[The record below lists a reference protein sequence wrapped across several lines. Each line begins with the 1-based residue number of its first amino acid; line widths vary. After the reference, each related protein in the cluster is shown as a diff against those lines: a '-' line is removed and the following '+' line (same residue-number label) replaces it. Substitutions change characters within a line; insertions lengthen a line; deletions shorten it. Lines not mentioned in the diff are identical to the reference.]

1 MATADSVP
9 EGRDKM
15 RAGASERA
23 GGRLGA
29 AWADIAEGARHWP
42 QWFTLAGFDIKLR
55 FRRTGLGPLWST
67 LSFCV
72 FAGALGLVYGRV
84 LGEEVT
90 SYLPYVVL
98 GLFVWTFIA
107 TTLQEACDAFIHAEH
122 VLKHLYVP
130 KSTLIYRTLCRNLI
144 LLAFNLIAVAAVLL
158 LCGTRLPPAAAL
170 AVAGLVIL
178 CLNLL
183 WISLLLAL
191 FTARFRALSRIV
203 HVGLPIGML
212 VTPVIW
218 RPALPTLRELAN
230 WNPLHFAIE
239 LVRGPIL
246 GETPDAWVWIAVLAF
261 TLAGALLA
269 FLTFSAF
276 RSRIPYWL

>member
-1 MATADSVP
+1 MASADDATRPPDRTARPSA
-9 EGRDKM
+9 
-15 RAGASERA
+15 RAG
-23 GGRLGA
+23 RLA
-29 AWADIAEGARHWP
+29 AALADVVEGARHWP
-42 QWFTLAGFDIKLR
+42 PWLTLAWFDIKLR

-84 LGEEVT
+84 LGEQVA
-90 SYLPYVVL
+90 SYLPYLVL

-107 TTLQEACDAFIHAEH
+107 TTLQEACDAFVHAEH

-130 KSTLIYRTLCRNLI
+130 KSTLIYRTLCRNLV
-144 LLAFNLIAVAAVLL
+144 LLAFNSLAVVAVLL
-158 LCGTRLPPAAAL
+158 LCGTPLPPGAAAAL
-170 AVAGLVIL
+170 AGLGIL

-191 FTARFRALSRIV
+191 FTARFRALSRVV

-218 RPALPTLRELAN
+218 RPATPALRELAG
-230 WNPLHFAIE
+230 WNPLHFAVE

-246 GETPDAWVWIAVLAF
+246 GDSPAAWIWIAALAC
-261 TLAGALLA
+261 TLAGSLVALLA
-269 FLTFSAF
+269 FAAF